1 MTSVQARLKGKK
13 RKKNRL
19 KARLNIMEK
28 PGFLVINHFVKGW
41 CVLVEK
47 NPRVPAGGSRGS
59 GPYEQKEEQEDW
71 GRVERI

>member
-1 MTSVQARLKGKK
+1 
-13 RKKNRL
+13 
-19 KARLNIMEK
+19 MEK